1 MGKRSGHRSGSLA
14 FNPRKRAN
22 TQMARVNFWPPR
34 EDKNM
39 LGFAGYKAGMT
50 TISYIDDSTSP
61 NAGNE
66 VFGAV
71 TVLEVPS
78 MLAYGVRAMAFGQT
92 MADEYADEKTLKSV
106 GVRVTGKAWQ
116 GIVKSDGVRVKE
128 KKTIDIEKAQDIYI
142 LAAALPEKTGFGKKQ
157 PEKMMIGVG
166 GKNTAEKLEY
176 ARSVLGKEVKA
187 SDIFKVG
194 EFVDAIAVTSG
205 KGWQGT
211 VKRFGTAT
219 QRRKAT
225 NKVRH
230 TGTLG
235 PWHPGYVQYTVPRP
249 GQMGY
254 HHRTE
259 LNKRIMKIVTPEQI
273 NCAGGFPHYGLIKNE
288 CLLIKGSLGGP
299 VKRLVRLR
307 KAKRDKSV
315 KVPEV
320 RHISLLSKQ

>member
-14 FNPRKRAN
+14 FNPRKRASR
-22 TQMARVNFWPPR
+22 QMARVNHWPAR
-34 EDKNM
+34 DDKAM

-50 TISYIDDSTSP
+50 SISYIDDSTSP

-78 MLAYGVRAMAFGQT
+78 MIAYGVRAMSIGQIS
-92 MADEYADEKTLKSV
+92 AEEYADEKTLKSV
-106 GVRVTGKAWQ
+106 GVRV
-116 GIVKSDGVRVKE
+116 KE
-128 KKTIDIEKAQDIYI
+128 KKTIDAGKVEDVFI
-142 LAAALPEKTGFGKKQ
+142 LAAARPEMTGFGKKQ

-166 GKNTAEKLEY
+166 GKTPAEKLEF
-176 ARSVLGKEVKA
+176 ARSLLGKEVKA
-187 SDIFKVG
+187 SDFFKVG
-194 EFVDAIAVTSG
+194 EYVDAISVTSG

-235 PWHPGYVQYTVPRP
+235 AWHPGYVQYTVPRP

-259 LNKRIMKIVTPEQI
+259 LNTRIMKIVTPAEI
-273 NCAGGFPHYGLIKNE
+273 NPKGGFPHYGLIKNE
-288 CLLIKGSLGGP
+288 CLLLFGSVGGP
-299 VKRLVRLR
+299 VKRLIRIR
-307 KAKRDKSV
+307 KAARNASV
-315 KVPEV
+315 KTPEV
-320 RHISLLSKQ
+320 RHLSLESKQ